1 MPRLKITTAAA
12 EPPSAEISLF
22 SARSSPIAQDRTLVR
37 PASAFWVLDSVF
49 QHGRSSSLPDCYT
62 RRDLVAISRALPP
75 YPFRVQLDAMQRRG
89 GTNSGS
95 FSSCCRRA
103 RAFAFAG
110 LEIEGLLARYS
121 HRPRQRGEPGE
132 PSSISFWHQSGPFF
146 RRLLDG
152 VQLQLLALPRS
163 PTNCARMSYYAD
175 PQSGHSSA

>member
-22 SARSSPIAQDRTLVR
+22 SARSSPIAQDRTPVC
-37 PASAFWVLDSVF
+37 PASAFWVLNSVF

-89 GTNSGS
+89 GTNSDS
-95 FSSCCRRA
+95 FSSCYRRA

-132 PSSISFWHQSGPFF
+132 PSSICFCTSLDPSFVDDLMVSNFSFWRF
-146 RRLLDG
+146 
-152 VQLQLLALPRS
+152 LACLP
-163 PTNCARMSYYAD
+163 TCARMSYYAD
-175 PQSGHSSA
+175 SQSGHSSA